1 MTPNNNFSVLPFY
14 KSKDD
19 QDFRRWWK
27 YGRIYPLYCRAGY
40 LLPFQ
45 VSRPTLTQHIY
56 TPGAYLTES
65 DDYSDKIMAIY
76 FATSANVVQLYDGED
91 GDEVL
96 KFDVSAYAGQKLYVQ
111 YLPPAYHGYGSA
123 AANLAFVDAVNKVI
137 SYDEYGGDSGYTGA
151 ITIPATAKWLYIQA
165 VNIGYS
171 SNIASV
177 REVTESIVTTP
188 INLFEIYKADG
199 TLVGDYTAA
208 VSFYIKTIGDNDII
222 IHTGAAQFAAGFAE
236 GQYYAKMSDGE
247 NVWYSDVFTAV
258 ADISRFIKLEWWD
271 NEDFVMDAGRIV
283 YKPTELVTYHNIA
296 YLKAEIAKPE
306 YTFEEEV
313 EKRDGMDFPTKQIS
327 SKTYRF
333 SFMAT
338 EYLLDALRFVRMADH
353 IVITDGEKVYRPS
366 AFLITPE
373 WEKEGDVAGVD
384 AQFQTD
390 TIAKKIGLAYVR
402 PFNNDFNNDFS

>member
-14 KSKDD
+14 ESKND

-27 YGRIYPLYCRAGY
+27 YGRIYPLFSRAGY

-45 VSRPTLTQHIY
+45 VSRPTLTQHTF
-56 TPGAYLTES
+56 TPGAMITETE
-65 DDYSDKIMAIY
+65 DYSDKIMAIY

-96 KFDVSAYAGQKLYVQ
+96 KFDVSAYAGQKLYLQ
-111 YLPPAYHGYGSA
+111 NLPPAHTGYGSA
-123 AANLAFVDAVNKVI
+123 AANVAFTDAINKVV
-137 SYDEYGGDSGYTGA
+137 YFDEYGGNSGYTGA
-151 ITIPATAKWLYIQA
+151 ISVPPTAKWLYIQS
-165 VNIGYS
+165 VNIDYS
-171 SNIASV
+171 SNTAAL
-177 REVTESIVTTP
+177 RQVTESIGTTP
-188 INLFEIYKADG
+188 INLFEIYKVDG

-208 VSFYIKTIGDNDII
+208 VSLYIKQVGDKDII
-222 IHTGAAQFAAGFAE
+222 VHTGAAQFAAVFAE

-258 ADISRFIKLEWWD
+258 SNIAPFIKLEWWD
-271 NEDFVMDAGRIV
+271 NEDFVMDSGCIV
-283 YKPTELVTYHNIA
+283 YHPAAGVEFHNIA

-333 SFMAT
+333 FFMAT

-353 IVITDGEKVYRPS
+353 IKITDGSKVYDPS

-373 WEKEGDVAGVD
+373 WEKEGDVAGVE

-402 PFNNDFNNDFS
+402 P